1 MNRTSNKE
9 KKAIDNENKN
19 KQYEYDNAGNIIV
32 NLSIRDDVDFLS
44 PYSLN
49 GLPTISRDVGDFIE
63 NSTKTFPPKQKLTL
77 RFHGMNLNNKEKQ
90 TYKKAIKDYY
100 QDKYLH
106 MQQKIT
112 KNNLISLLL
121 LILGTLIVACAI
133 TINQEVWS
141 EVVDILAWVLLWEA
155 MDTFLFRNLEF
166 RHDKNRYLKFTTM
179 NVEFYS

>member
-1 MNRTSNKE
+1 MTIKKQKNTTTNKE
-9 KKAIDNENKN
+9 KKEIDVENKN
-19 KQYEYDNAGNIIV
+19 KQYEYDANGNIIV
-32 NLSIRDDVDFLS
+32 NLSIRNDVDFLS

-49 GLPTISRDVGDFIE
+49 GLPTISHDVGDFIE
-63 NSTKTFPPKQKLTL
+63 SSTKTFPPKQKLTL
-77 RFHGMNLNNKEKQ
+77 RFHGMNINNKEKE

-112 KNNLISLLL
+112 IDFK
-121 LILGTLIVACAI
+121 
-133 TINQEVWS
+133 VWS
-141 EVVDILAWVLLWEA
+141 EVIDILAWVLIWES
-155 MDTFLFRNLEF
+155 MDIFLFRNLEN